1 MVEALER
8 MLASEDPL
16 FSAEE
21 VRLRCMPHTVHLSA
35 QEVLSQHLGRI
46 SFTSDTW
53 HTWLASEIHWCC
65 KPDKKDTY
73 QDSATAPLDRECD
86 EDIGDDVDEPDPPE
100 DALDGVEHAL
110 SEVLTAIPKV
120 SSLLVY
126 MQCKSNGH

>member
-35 QEVLSQHLGRI
+35 QEVLSQHLGHI

-53 HTWLASEIHWCC
+53 HT
-65 KPDKKDTY
+65 
-73 QDSATAPLDRECD
+73 
-86 EDIGDDVDEPDPPE
+86 
-100 DALDGVEHAL
+100 
-110 SEVLTAIPKV
+110 
-120 SSLLVY
+120 
-126 MQCKSNGH
+126 